1 MTTIEAIVHD
11 LQQVPPEHLDKVH
24 QLVQELKAE
33 ANRKLLGDTLRLL
46 QGTDD
51 LPAET
56 WAEIDAYQR
65 QLRAELFTRPN
76 PFLTD
81 EADAA

>member
-1 MTTIEAIVHD
+1 MTTIEAIVQD
-11 LQQVPPEHLDKVH
+11 LQQVPPEHLDKGH

-33 ANRKLLGDTLRLL
+33 ANRKLLADTLRLL
-46 QGTDD
+46 QGTDE
-51 LPAET
+51 LSTET

-65 QLRAELFTRPN
+65 LLRTELFTRPN
-76 PFLTD
+76 PFLAN

>member
-1 MTTIEAIVHD
+1 MTTIEAIVQD

-24 QLVQELKAE
+24 HLVQELKAE
-33 ANRKLLGDTLRLL
+33 ANRKLLAETMHILE
-46 QGTDD
+46 GTDD

-65 QLRAELFTRPN
+65 QLRAGLFTRPN
-76 PFLTD
+76 HFLAD

>member
-1 MTTIEAIVHD
+1 MTTIEAIVQD

-24 QLVQELKAE
+24 QLVQELKDE
-33 ANRKLLGDTLRLL
+33 ANRKLLADTLRILD
-46 QGTDD
+46 GTDD

-56 WAEIDAYQR
+56 WAEIEAYQR
-65 QLRAELFTRPN
+65 RLRAELLTRPN
-76 PFLTD
+76 PFLAD